1 MLKIICHADYLLLVK
16 VRCVLR
22 PQELCKTRGGLN
34 TIIVLRVSVYVR
46 LHCTSCVVVSN
57 VCAFHAL
64 AVLFGLASLCA
75 SMVLVDRVSP
85 SPAPRA

>member
-1 MLKIICHADYLLLVK
+1 MFFRA
-16 VRCVLR
+16 
-22 PQELCKTRGGLN
+22 QELCETRSGRPGLPVLN

-46 LHCTSCVVVSN
+46 LHYTYCVVVSN

-75 SMVLVDRVSP
+75 STVLVY
-85 SPAPRA
+85 